1 MLVLPAHKLYLL
13 FLFLVF
19 FLTGRK
25 TGGQCP
31 EFGGWD
37 HQAGTNTN
45 YSVVFSQARANRKQH
60 KSDLTHYSIG
70 NEQELL
76 TKPPSGESGVRKKRM
91 LRWFCCCVM
100 P

>member
-1 MLVLPAHKLYLL
+1 MEKSWKAV
-13 FLFLVF
+13 
-19 FLTGRK
+19 
-25 TGGQCP
+25 P

-37 HQAGTNTN
+37 NKAGTNTN

-60 KSDLTHYSIG
+60 KSDLTRYSIG

-76 TKPPSGESGVRKKRM
+76 TKPSNDEPGVRKKKM
-91 LRWFCCCVM
+91 LRCFSCCVL